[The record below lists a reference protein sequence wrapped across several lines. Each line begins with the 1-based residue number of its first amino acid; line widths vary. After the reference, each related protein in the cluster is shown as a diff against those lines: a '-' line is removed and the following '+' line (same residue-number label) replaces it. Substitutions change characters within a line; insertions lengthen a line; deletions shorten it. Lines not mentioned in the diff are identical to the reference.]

1 MKVIK
6 KAKPRTNEDNQQLI
20 DNVSAI
26 IKNVRLNGDKALVE
40 YNIRFDQNQR
50 RNLRISRRDRGCL

>member
-26 IKNVRLNGDKALVE
+26 IKMYGSMVIRHWLN
-40 YNIRFDQNQR
+40 IIFDST
-50 RNLRISRRDRGCL
+50 RISDVT